1 MLRKPKRTLQNAVS
15 SPRVSCTVILL
26 FQSGL
31 DPEALIGAISM
42 LTVGYSP
49 LVSVCYRGPQDE
61 QDEDD
66 DANDES

>member
-1 MLRKPKRTLQNAVS
+1 M
-15 SPRVSCTVILL
+15 ILL

-49 LVSVCYRGPQDE
+49 LVSVCYTFRPVRFAGSFCQSEKNLMLSP
-61 QDEDD
+61 
-66 DANDES
+66 